1 MALDTD
7 TLTTLPQAPRLEMHR
22 PPTHGPMVDR
32 AAIARFRQ
40 QLVPPTAVQEPTV
53 LAIDLEGRFPVAGVL
68 IELVVP
74 LVQDARSGRLGPVA
88 VVICSSDE
96 GVRDTLR
103 ALAYQ
108 HRLALFVAPSVE
120 QLGEAEPVGDL
131 TETDLETLETLRR
144 LGGRVT
150 VASFATETGLGAPAA
165 TNRLVNLQQKGYL
178 QRVDR
183 PRRAGVVYLDPRAA
197 APTIAPAAL
206 PPEIGRELAI
216 FAAVAGTEPD
226 QLLAVAWSEW
236 VAAQAVPAHPSPPAL
251 LDAWR
256 DYRRRHAGELSEG
269 LRWAQ
274 TVLADPTRAS
284 VEASGMS
291 DEDLAALREAFE

>member
-1 MALDTD
+1 M
-7 TLTTLPQAPRLEMHR
+7 
-22 PPTHGPMVDR
+22 
-32 AAIARFRQ
+32 
-40 QLVPPTAVQEPTV
+40 
-53 LAIDLEGRFPVAGVL
+53 LAIDLEGRFPAAGVL

-108 HRLALFVAPSVE
+108 YRLALFVAPSVE

-183 PRRAGVVYLDPRAA
+183 ARRAGVVYLDPRAA
-197 APTIAPAAL
+197 APASASAAL

-216 FAAVAGTEPD
+216 FAAVAGTQPE
-226 QLLAVAWSEW
+226 QLLEVAWSEW
-236 VAAQAVPAHPSPPAL
+236 AAAQAAPAHPSPPAL
-251 LDAWR
+251 FDAWR

-274 TVLADPTRAS
+274 AVLADPAHAS